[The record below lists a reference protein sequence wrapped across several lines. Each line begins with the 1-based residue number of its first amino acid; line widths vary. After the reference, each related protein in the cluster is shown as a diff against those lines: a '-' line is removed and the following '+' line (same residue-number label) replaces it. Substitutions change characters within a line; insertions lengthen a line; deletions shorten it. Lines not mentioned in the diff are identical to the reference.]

1 MMVGKEER
9 VRRERVLHRLLTWVT
24 REIFMT
30 FNDMSTTRG
39 ITRFAVLDVLSLLV
53 ISRCRYLAG
62 VGGGGGGDVRR
73 QRSVLKVGPAQRTYE
88 NRQVCELGPGRGVS
102 ADLDHPE
109 AGRRRSKEGQFH
121 RH

>member
-1 MMVGKEER
+1 MGNEGNILDISWQEHY
-9 VRRERVLHRLLTWVT
+9 EGNLTFCTVW
-24 REIFMT
+24 
-30 FNDMSTTRG
+30 
-39 ITRFAVLDVLSLLV
+39 DVLSLLV
-53 ISRCRYLAG
+53 ISGCRYLAG
-62 VGGGGGGDVRR
+62 AGGGGGGEVRR

-109 AGRRRSKEGQFH
+109 AGRRRSEEGQFH